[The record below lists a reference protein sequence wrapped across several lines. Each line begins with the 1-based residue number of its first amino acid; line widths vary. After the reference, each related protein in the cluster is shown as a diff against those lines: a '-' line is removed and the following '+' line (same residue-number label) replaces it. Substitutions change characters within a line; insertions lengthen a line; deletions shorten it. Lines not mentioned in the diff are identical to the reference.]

1 MIVMKKKVIYIS
13 GTRAD
18 FNLMSR
24 TLVELNKFVD
34 LTVIAVGMHL
44 SEKWGKT
51 IKEIMKY
58 DFKVEIA
65 EVILEEG
72 GLSEMVEFLGKA
84 ILKLLPI
91 IKKIDPDVILVEGD
105 RGEMLVGAIIGAH
118 LNISVV
124 HHGGG
129 DISDSIDN
137 SIRNAIT
144 MFANYHLT
152 GNIDSYNRL
161 LNIGI
166 PESRLFNVGEP
177 GLDDIL
183 AKNYTSKE
191 AIIKKYKIN
200 SQEPLLLLI
209 FHPNTKEFT
218 SVKTQIVQILEAI
231 KELEFPT
238 ISIYSNAD
246 AGGKIINDTLDEYQ
260 TQLNNL
266 QVFKHFY
273 KEEFSGLMNVCSAM
287 VGNSSSGLTE
297 LPLFKKP
304 FICVGTRQKGRL
316 KTENV
321 IEVDYKKEE
330 IIQAVKKGLYD
341 DHFRKKLEN
350 LTNPYGDGK
359 SFYKITNI
367 IRRIISN
374 KDK

>member
-1 MIVMKKKVIYIS
+1 MKKVIYIS

-18 FNLMSR
+18 FNLMTK
-24 TLVELNKFVD
+24 TLLELKKYVNLIV
-34 LTVIAVGMHL
+34 LVTGMHL
-44 SEKWGKT
+44 SEKWGRT
-51 IKEIMKY
+51 IQEIEDHK
-58 DFKVEIA
+58 FKIVKADVKLDDNSLSGMTKSLGMEIIRISKVVEEIN
-65 EVILEEG
+65 
-72 GLSEMVEFLGKA
+72 
-84 ILKLLPI
+84 
-91 IKKIDPDVILVEGD
+91 PDLILVEGD
-105 RGEMLVGAIIGAH
+105 GGEALAGAIIGAH
-118 LNISVV
+118 LNIPVV

-129 DISDSIDN
+129 DVSDSIDN
-137 SIRNAIT
+137 KIRNAIT
-144 MFANYHLT
+144 MFSDYHLT
-152 GNIDSYNRL
+152 GNIESYNKL
-161 LNIGI
+161 LKMGI
-166 PESRLFNVGEP
+166 PVTNVFNVGEP
-177 GLDDIL
+177 GLDDII
-183 AKNYTSKE
+183 AKNYTQKDE
-191 AIIKKYKIN
+191 IVKKFDIN
-200 SQEPLLLLI
+200 LNKPLLLLI
-209 FHPNTKEFT
+209 FHPNTREFT

-238 ISIYSNAD
+238 ICLYSNAD

-260 TQLNNL
+260 SQFNYL

-273 KEEFSGLMNVCSAM
+273 KEDFSGLMNVCSAM